1 MEINEEVLSRY
12 GKSEGVNNAV
22 LVLYKEPKQPK
33 QEVCRFCEKNES
45 AFTTA
50 KQALLLPYRMK
61 IYTEFN

>member
-1 MEINEEVLSRY
+1 MEINEEVVSRY

-22 LVLYKEPKQPK
+22 LVLYKDAKQPE
-33 QEVCRFCEKNES
+33 QEVCRFCEKNKS

-50 KQALLLPYRMK
+50 KQAFLQPYKK